1 MTRRTGTY
9 IGLLLLALA
18 GLGAC
23 QAELSPEL
31 GQTGLFVRPTL
42 FTGKS
47 EAISGKT
54 KAYDDTYEDA
64 VSGDQIAFD
73 MSLRE
78 DFMGTLDVFVAE
90 SGSTDFF
97 KIYHLKAGEGNW
109 VTSPYRYEGTS
120 LLDRAE
126 QLLHNNWAEANY
138 SPSKRYNIWLTA
150 NNPNTTEVTTPG
162 FTVADLQALQSS
174 DDMIMRYYREG
185 MNDPSDPEY
194 WTNHMRLD
202 AHNNKKQ
209 FLMDGHLEDW
219 QLDANSP
226 HQVFDVPLGHAA
238 CKVVLNVTFSDEK
251 TMSLDAVDESGKHI
265 MGTFPEYL
273 AEQGMTVG
281 DPRWKYVNFA
291 TRVSDVAG
299 TTLSY
304 EDAGLLTGGQNFNL
318 FHDDKGTDDG
328 KFDDTFSL
336 VTYLFPYDWSEDPTK
351 APYILFSI
359 GYPNAQGPNINYYR
373 IPICDETRIKKLER
387 NNIYIVNARLASLGS
402 ENASLELDPEQVR
415 IEYHV
420 IPWTDHHV
428 QSETTTIKY
437 VETKYLT
444 VTPTEFTLTGDG
456 TQSVELQWFASVSP
470 EDLRVVDMD
479 VSDVRVSY
487 QNYLGE
493 TVNIQNNPSKT
504 GTPGTSDVTI
514 TSTAPGSPTANG
526 EMVRIKLTPSG
537 LIFVESKALDS
548 RAVKNIRFTVRL
560 MDNTLPGGLED
571 RTLITQD
578 ITLKHFPLDNLQSI
592 EGSWSSRW
600 DGTFSSRE
608 YSFNPTAQG
617 WSTWDGYEDNV
628 ECTLEQYN
636 YASEGKSTVVLAG
649 TPSDHDATDYRV
661 NYTTGTNNTTVQTQY
676 RNNVSQGVARYNTNG
691 EANAAL
697 GGDGYWYWGDS
708 RTTGAANNYDWRGET
723 AGGSGTRYRWT
734 NYYRSQFKKTHYYA
748 RRFYRESS
756 NPSTGS
762 WVDWELHTGSTYTD
776 DHYTAKVVENG
787 QMYQLTGAN
796 SRSTTAETNDNYHMT
811 VIQITSTSDKY
822 TLGVPVI
829 SNYISQDQV
838 VSPAFVIASQ
848 LGAVYPF
855 SGDTAGQDAATHCGT
870 YMEVGADGTRYVG
883 WRLPTAEEINIII
896 DYQDAPATS
905 GKTISTVLGGSYYWA
920 LDGQSY
926 YTGHDGNGTETNAYV
941 RCVRDLTLEEV
952 NKLNRN

>member
-138 SPSKRYNIWLTA
+138 SPSKRYDIWLTA

-479 VSDVRVSY
+479 VSDVQVSY

-600 DGTFSSRE
+600 DGTGATVNVQRKE
-608 YSFNPTAQG
+608 YTLNLAVAQSWG
-617 WSTWDGYEDNV
+617 SYNVDNQYEVRANDPY
-628 ECTLEQYN
+628 T
-636 YASEGKSTVVLAG
+636 STVVRTDGWPGKNDGYASGPSNVNQYFTQLGISSDSQQVGNGETNAIYRASDDFYYWGAG
-649 TPSDHDATDYRV
+649 NVTTTNNNNYDFRV
-661 NYTTGTNNTTVQTQY
+661 NNQRYRYQY
-676 RNNVSQGVARYNTNG
+676 RYRARYN
-691 EANAAL
+691 
-697 GGDGYWYWGDS
+697 
-708 RTTGAANNYDWRGET
+708 RR
-723 AGGSGTRYRWT
+723 
-734 NYYRSQFKKTHYYA
+734 HYYA
-748 RRFYRESS
+748 TGYWHYI
-756 NPSTGS
+756 NIQAPSTGS
-762 WVDWELHTGSTYTD
+762 WVDWDRHTGTTYTD
-776 DHYTAKVVENG
+776 DHYTAKVVEIDD
-787 QMYQLTGAN
+787 MYQLTGAN